1 MKPIII
7 SNTSIINEGT
17 IKKGSVII
25 ENGIIADILYE
36 RAVDSTQYKQMQF
49 INGEG
54 LYLIPGVIDDQ
65 VHFREPG
72 LTHKADIF
80 SESKAAAAGG
90 VTSFMEMP
98 NTNPQTIN
106 QIELNNKYQL
116 GAEKSLVNYSFY
128 IGATNDNLDEILK
141 TDPKRVCGVKIFMGA
156 STGNM
161 LVDNLNT
168 LEAIFKESPL
178 LIATHCEDENTI
190 KQNLKKITQEFGD
203 EIPFKYHPVIRS
215 HEACLKSSTLAVE
228 LATKHNSR
236 LHILHVSTKDELNLF
251 IHDANRNE
259 KKITAEVCIH
269 HLFFDDRDYDK
280 RGAFIKWNPAVKS
293 EQDKDA
299 LLKGLKQNYIDVVA
313 TDHAP
318 HTLQEKAN
326 PYTSCPSGGPMVQHS
341 LTTMLEFYHNGLMTL
356 EQIVDKM
363 CHAPADIFQID
374 RRGYIRIGYHADL
387 VLLDLN
393 SPWTVN
399 KENIYYKCQWSPLE
413 GYSFQSKVRTTL
425 VNGKVVYDQG
435 EINDNIRGKRLIFKR

>member
-7 SNTSIINEGT
+7 GNTTIINEGT
-17 IKKGSVII
+17 IRKGSVII
-25 ENGIIADILYE
+25 ENGIISDIVYHE
-36 RAVDSTQYKQMQF
+36 DFDSAKLGQMHF

-54 LYLIPGVIDDQ
+54 LHLIPGVIDDQ

-98 NTNPQTIN
+98 NTIPQTVN
-106 QIELNNKYQL
+106 QIELNNKYRL
-116 GAEKSLVNYSFY
+116 AAEKSLVNYSFY
-128 IGATNDNLDEILK
+128 VGATNDNLGEILK
-141 TDPKRVCGVKIFMGA
+141 TDPKSVCGVKIFMGA

-168 LEAIFKESPL
+168 LEAIFKEAPL

-190 KQNLKKITQEFGD
+190 KQNLRKLKQEFGE

-215 HEACLKSSTLAVE
+215 HQACLKSSTLAVE
-228 LATKHNSR
+228 LATKYNSR
-236 LHILHVSTKDELNLF
+236 LHILHISTKDELNLF
-251 IHDANRNE
+251 INDANRKE
-259 KKITAEVCIH
+259 KKITAEVCVH

-280 RGAFIKWNPAVKS
+280 RGALIKWNPAVKS
-293 EQDKDA
+293 EQDKNA
-299 LLKGLKQNYIDVVA
+299 LLQGLKQNYLDVVA

-318 HTLQEKAN
+318 HTIQEKNN

-341 LTTMLEFYHNGLMTL
+341 LTTMLEFYHNGLLTL

-413 GYSFQSKVRTTL
+413 GYSFRSQVKTTL
-425 VNGKVVYDQG
+425 VNGQLVYNQG
-435 EINDNIRGKRLIFKR
+435 DINDDIRGKRLTFNR